1 MLINQPINTR
11 AMPQRTRSASPAAR
25 DGETEQRI
33 LRAARSVFVR
43 RGTSGARMQEIA
55 EEAGVNQAL
64 LHYYFRSKEGL
75 AEAVFRET
83 AGRLAPALFQLL
95 GSEATIEHKVER
107 FVQLYID
114 TVRESPFIPGYIVAE
129 LQCHPERITTFA
141 AEIAGLNPAGILRGY
156 LRRLGEQI
164 DAEAAAGRMRR
175 IAPEQLLVNL
185 LSLSV
190 FPFIARPLLDVAL
203 EMDDEQFARFLDDRR
218 AELPRFILNAL
229 RP

>member
-1 MLINQPINTR
+1 
-11 AMPQRTRSASPAAR
+11 MPDRTRRAKAAPR
-25 DGETEQRI
+25 DGETEERI
-33 LRAARSVFVR
+33 LRAARSVFLR

-83 AGRLAPALFQLL
+83 AGHLVPALIQLL
-95 GSEATIEHKVER
+95 GSDATIEQKVER

-129 LQCHPERITTFA
+129 LQFHPERITALASEVGGTHPA
-141 AEIAGLNPAGILRGY
+141 AIMRGY
-156 LRRLGEQI
+156 LRRLGKQI
-164 DAEAAAGRMRR
+164 DAEAAAGRLRR
-175 IAPEQLLVNL
+175 IAPQQLLVNL

-190 FPFIARPLLDVAL
+190 FPFIARPLLNVAL
-203 EMDDEQFARFLDDRR
+203 EMDDAKFNRFLDERR
-218 AELPRFILNAL
+218 AELPHFILNAL

>member
-1 MLINQPINTR
+1 
-11 AMPQRTRSASPAAR
+11 MPDRTRRAKAAPR
-25 DGETEQRI
+25 DGETEERI
-33 LRAARSVFVR
+33 LRAARSVFLR

-83 AGRLAPALFQLL
+83 AGHLVPALIQLL
-95 GSEATIEHKVER
+95 GSDATIEQKVER

-129 LQCHPERITTFA
+129 LQFHPERITSLASEVGGTHPA
-141 AEIAGLNPAGILRGY
+141 AIMRGY
-156 LRRLGEQI
+156 LRRLGKQI
-164 DAEAAAGRMRR
+164 DAEAAAGRLRR
-175 IAPEQLLVNL
+175 IAPQQLLVNL

-190 FPFIARPLLDVAL
+190 FPFIARPLLNVAL
-203 EMDDEQFARFLDDRR
+203 EMDDAKFNRFLDERR

>member
-1 MLINQPINTR
+1 
-11 AMPQRTRSASPAAR
+11 MPDRTRRARPARPAAR
-25 DGETEQRI
+25 DGETERRI
-33 LRAARSVFVR
+33 LRAARSVFLR

-83 AGRLAPALFQLL
+83 AGHLAPALFQLL
-95 GSEATIEHKVER
+95 GSDATIEQKVER

-129 LQCHPERITTFA
+129 LQFHPERITAFA
-141 AEIAGLNPAGILRGY
+141 SEVAGVRPSRILRGY
-156 LRRLGEQI
+156 LRKLGQQI

-175 IAPEQLLVNL
+175 IAPEQMLVNL

-190 FPFIARPLLDVAL
+190 FPFIARPLLNVAL
-203 EMDDEQFARFLDDRR
+203 DMDDAAFSRFLDERR

>member
-1 MLINQPINTR
+1 MPER
-11 AMPQRTRSASPAAR
+11 ARRHAAAR

-33 LRAARSVFVR
+33 LRAARSVFLR

-64 LHYYFRSKEGL
+64 LHYYFKSKEGL

-83 AGRLAPALFQLL
+83 AGHLVPALIQLL
-95 GSEATIEHKVER
+95 GSDATIEQKVER

-129 LQCHPERITTFA
+129 LQFHPERITA
-141 AEIAGLNPAGILRGY
+141 LASEVAGLHPASIMRGY
-156 LRRLGEQI
+156 LNRLGRQL
-164 DAEAAAGRMRR
+164 DAEAAAGRLRR
-175 IAPEQLLVNL
+175 ITPEQLLVNL

-190 FPFIARPLLDVAL
+190 FPFIARPLLHVAL
-203 EMDDEQFARFLDDRR
+203 EMDDEMFGRLLDERR
-218 AELPRFILNAL
+218 AELPGFILSAL